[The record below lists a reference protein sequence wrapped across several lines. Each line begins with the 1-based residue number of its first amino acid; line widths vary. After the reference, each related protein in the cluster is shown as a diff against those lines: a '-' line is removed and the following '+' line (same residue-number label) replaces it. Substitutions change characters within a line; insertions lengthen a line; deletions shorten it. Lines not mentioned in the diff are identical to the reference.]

1 MFLLFFLIFVVVCF
15 LIICLAH
22 CINSWH
28 VLCCQIGDKLTAL
41 LILTALPEQDDDD
54 DGDDDDDDG
63 EDDDD
68 DDEGVDVELVE
79 EFVSFM

>member
-1 MFLLFFLIFVVVCF
+1 MNCFFGFFLFLFVVCF

-41 LILTALPEQDDDD
+41 LILTALPEQDDDE
-54 DGDDDDDDG
+54 DGDDG
-63 EDDDD
+63 
-68 DDEGVDVELVE
+68 DEGVDVELVE
-79 EFVSFM
+79 EFVSSM